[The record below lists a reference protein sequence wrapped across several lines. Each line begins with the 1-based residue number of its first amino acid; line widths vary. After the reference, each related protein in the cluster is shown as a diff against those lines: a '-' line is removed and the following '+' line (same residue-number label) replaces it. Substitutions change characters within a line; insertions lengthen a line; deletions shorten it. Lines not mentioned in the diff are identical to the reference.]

1 MQMNGVVDAN
11 VASRNGIAQRRVL
24 PRTAW
29 IMAGVGVVGLAALAV
44 GANWI
49 AFATLVPLLYV
60 LPCAAMMFMCM
71 KGMNHG
77 PNSGNGDVGGAG
89 ISAPPSSTET

>member
-1 MQMNGVVDAN
+1 MQMNGVADTD
-11 VASRNGIAQRRVL
+11 VAGRNGMAQRRIS

-29 IMAGVGVVGLAALAV
+29 IIAGVGVVGLAALAV

-77 PNSGNGDVGGAG
+77 PNAGNGDAVSPVLA
-89 ISAPPSSTET
+89 APPSSTES